1 MGTTRHTWAPHL
13 DTCQLPCLA
22 CPEPSSSLPRSRS
35 STRYSSLPSHSL
47 FPICGAQANPLCQRA
62 SYRLDQ
68 TSIHPAISSLI
79 SSVSLLPVSPALIRP
94 CMRLLMDMARE
105 TATVLRPSTPMAPLH
120 PHQQQQQQHQQQQLG
135 QPQQHMMYNPQQYG
149 AGPGQG
155 HPQSQF
161 PGAPGPSM
169 GGNPGAMGMMQNNG
183 MAQMAGGHVPRSF
196 RSDDCRYRVGYL
208 GRSWGVKCILNFMSR
223 K

>member
-1 MGTTRHTWAPHL
+1 MGITEATCLHGGPCICPSLNDTTRHTQTPHL

-120 PHQQQQQQHQQQQLG
+120 RPIT
-135 QPQQHMMYNPQQYG
+135 PT
-149 AGPGQG
+149 
-155 HPQSQF
+155 
-161 PGAPGPSM
+161 
-169 GGNPGAMGMMQNNG
+169 NN
-183 MAQMAGGHVPRSF
+183 S
-196 RSDDCRYRVGYL
+196 SSNTSNN
-208 GRSWGVKCILNFMSR
+208 SWASLSST
-223 K
+223 

>member
-1 MGTTRHTWAPHL
+1 MYAP
-13 DTCQLPCLA
+13 TYGYGPGNSNS
-22 CPEPSSSLPRSRS
+22 PSPFN
-35 STRYSSLPSHSL
+35 PN
-47 FPICGAQANPLCQRA
+47 GAPPPP
-62 SYRLDQ
+62 
-68 TSIHPAISSLI
+68 HP
-79 SSVSLLPVSPALIRP
+79 
-94 CMRLLMDMARE
+94 
-105 TATVLRPSTPMAPLH
+105 

-183 MAQMAGGHVPRSF
+183 MAQMAGGHGMFMLHTERTPNTSSSSFLRRPAYAVVFMLESIQFAPAAYISAVQPAYQVELEAQCLASNHVHHPVPVLPRLEQT
-196 RSDDCRYRVGYL
+196 YL
-208 GRSWGVKCILNFMSR
+208 TSLL
-223 K
+223 